1 MKKVLSVMFMVTVV
15 CAMLFASGGTQQ
27 SGGSQQSSG
36 TSTTGQVVQKEAITD
51 AVLNQ
56 LGLERSGNTY
66 RFKQTKSITVEV
78 FDRGLDGG
86 RSKPE
91 DNFYTNW
98 IKAGMLR
105 DHNIAVTFKPVGRW
119 TEIDELNNLLAA
131 GTAPDICVTYNY
143 PTIQAYA
150 NMGGVLDLN
159 PYINRYVDLFPN
171 IWGWLG
177 EEFINY
183 DRDPKTQQ
191 LWALEGRISNDA
203 GQNVFVRSDWLKKL
217 NMAEPTTLDEFYR
230 MLCAFRDNA
239 QLLLG
244 NDANMMTPFI
254 MGQDVGWQ
262 ARNLI
267 VSFLPNNMTDR
278 DWFVYGFDDRH
289 LGRPSS
295 VSGEI
300 AIKSAMR
307 VLNKWYNENLIWK
320 DFALYGSGDTT
331 QDNLTKSGY
340 VGAFIQNWDMPYRD
354 GRNSIT
360 AALHTNVGPDANF
373 IAVHSFPNN
382 ADRNVQVSGP
392 LVDRKVFFPSS
403 NKESVASLFYL
414 DWIHKQENLFY
425 LQFGDVGVTHQ
436 VMSNGAVQGIA
447 TTGEKIINSPNNID
461 YTTLINGIKMPTEDL
476 KVKSMVLA
484 YSDIDTSIME
494 QAYARAS
501 EPRNSFGHANVGII
515 ESEEGMGQ
523 VLDSKRDAIYA
534 KAVPAAPAQFDS
546 VFDSGYRDWLSSGG
560 QSIIDERVAKWKA
573 FYGDKTSVD

>member
-1 MKKVLSVMFMVTVV
+1 MKKVLSVMGMVTLV
-15 CAMLFASGGTQQ
+15 CAALFASGGTQQ
-27 SGGSQQSSG
+27 SGRSQQPSG
-36 TSTTGQVVQKEAITD
+36 TSTTGQAVQKEAITD

-56 LGLERSGNTY
+56 LGLEKSGSTY

-86 RSKPE
+86 KSKPE

-105 DHNIAVTFKPVGRW
+105 DHNIAITFKPVGRW

-131 GTAPDICVTYNY
+131 GTAPDVCVTYNY

-159 PYINRYVDLFPN
+159 PYINQYVDLFPN

-177 EEFINY
+177 NEFINY
-183 DRDPKTQQ
+183 DQNPNTHQ

-217 NMAEPTTLDEFYR
+217 NMPEPTTLDEFYT
-230 MLCAFRDNA
+230 MLRAFRDNA

-244 NDANMMTPFI
+244 NDAHMMTPFI

-267 VSFLPNNMTDR
+267 VSFLPDTMNDR
-278 DWFVYGFDDRH
+278 DWFIYGFDDRH
-289 LGRPSS
+289 LGRPGS
-295 VSGEI
+295 VPNEI
-300 AIKSAMR
+300 AVKSAMR
-307 VLNKWYNENLIWK
+307 VLNKWYNENLVWK

-340 VGAFIQNWDMPYRD
+340 VGAFMQNWDMPYRD
-354 GRNSIT
+354 GKNGIT

-382 ADRNVQVSGP
+382 AGRNVQVSGP

-403 NKESVASLFYL
+403 NKEPLASLFYL

-425 LQFGDVGVTHQ
+425 LQFGDAGVTHQ
-436 VMSNGAVQGIA
+436 VMPNGAVQGIA

-461 YTTLINGIKMPTEDL
+461 YTTLINGIRMPTEDL
-476 KVKSMVLA
+476 KIKSMVLA
-484 YSDIDTSIME
+484 YSEVDASIVE

-501 EPRNSFGHANVGII
+501 APRNSFGNANAGAID
-515 ESEEGMGQ
+515 SEEGMGQ
-523 VLDSKRDAIYA
+523 VLDNKRDAIYA
-534 KAVPAAPAQFDS
+534 KAISASVSQFDS
-546 VFDSGYRDWLSSGG
+546 VFDSGYRDWLGSGA
-560 QSIIDERVAKWKA
+560 QAIMNERSAKWKEY
-573 FYGDKTSVD
+573 YGDKTSVD